1 MTFLAGKNI
10 KAKEQKPSKEKTF
23 SLTEPLRRIWIRV
36 RQAYN
41 NSPEAFAY
49 SLSSLNPEEANSLYD
64 LVKHALFKGSIGEI
78 VRDAPGLRQIV
89 RNEDDRMCMIDI
101 YEVLSWRLDRR
112 EPLPQDR
119 RLAQAMRSGIGR
131 EMPDLR

>member
-1 MTFLAGKNI
+1 VTYLPAKKIKGKD
-10 KAKEQKPSKEKTF
+10 QKPSKEKPF

-41 NSPEAFAY
+41 ASPEAFAY
-49 SLSSLNPEEANSLYD
+49 SLSSLNAEEANSLYD

-78 VRDAPGLRQIV
+78 VQGTPALRPII
-89 RNEDDRMCMIDI
+89 RSEDDRMCMIDI

-112 EPLPQDR
+112 EPLPEDR